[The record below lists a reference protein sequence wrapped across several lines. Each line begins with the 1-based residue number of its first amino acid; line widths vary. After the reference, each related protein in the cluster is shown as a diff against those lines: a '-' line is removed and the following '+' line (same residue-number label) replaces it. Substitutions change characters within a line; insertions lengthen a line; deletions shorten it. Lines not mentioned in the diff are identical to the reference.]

1 MKRLMNAVET
11 EIEAEYDRATEKFG
25 ETNNSDHE
33 SYAVLLEEL
42 QEALAE
48 GETSQKAL
56 DAFWV
61 WVKENCSDEGKLE
74 HLTKLKNAAMCAA
87 CEFIQV
93 AAMAHKAQI
102 TIKRRKEG

>member
-1 MKRLMNAVET
+1 MRRLMNAVET

-42 QEALAE
+42 QEAQAE
-48 GETSQKAL
+48 GETAQKAV

-61 WVKENCSDEGKLE
+61 WVK
-74 HLTKLKNAAMCAA
+74 
-87 CEFIQV
+87 
-93 AAMAHKAQI
+93 
-102 TIKRRKEG
+102 